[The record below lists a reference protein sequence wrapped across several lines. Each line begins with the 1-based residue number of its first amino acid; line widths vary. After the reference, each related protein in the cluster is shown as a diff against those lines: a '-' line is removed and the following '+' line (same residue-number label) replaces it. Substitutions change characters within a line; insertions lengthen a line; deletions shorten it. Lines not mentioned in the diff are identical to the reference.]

1 MTTTQAGLKLRPADI
16 KRTPAP
22 TAGRCKRIPP
32 PSDSSALRS
41 IRWLPSHP
49 SIKQIKA
56 QTMRDPAYLLAE
68 KNIEEAVTQLA
79 VKYQ

>member
-16 KRTPAP
+16 KQTPAP
-22 TAGRCKRIPP
+22 TADRCKRIP
-32 PSDSSALRS
+32 
-41 IRWLPSHP
+41 IRWSPSHP